1 LTHMYKSSAYLW
13 SCDSGQGGGGLP
25 KAIAAKL
32 VRPDRPVYAICGD
45 GFFMMNVQEL
55 ETAVRLGTNIV
66 MIVNNDRAFGMI
78 KNAQDS
84 AFAKRYIGVDFA
96 DVRYDKMAEAAG
108 WYGERVEDP
117 KDLTPALKRAVD
129 SGKPALLD
137 VIVDGQANFN
147 PPDLTTALNVW
158 FEGIKFPEY

>member
-1 LTHMYKSSAYLW
+1 
-13 SCDSGQGGGGLP
+13 
-25 KAIAAKL
+25 
-32 VRPDRPVYAICGD
+32 V
-45 GFFMMNVQEL
+45 
-55 ETAVRLGTNIV
+55 
-66 MIVNNDRAFGMI
+66 IVNNDRAFGMI
-78 KNAQDS
+78 KAAQDG
-84 AFAKRYIGVDFA
+84 AFAKRYIGVDFV

-108 WYGERVEDP
+108 WYGERVQDP
-117 KDLTPALKRAVD
+117 KEITPALKRAVD